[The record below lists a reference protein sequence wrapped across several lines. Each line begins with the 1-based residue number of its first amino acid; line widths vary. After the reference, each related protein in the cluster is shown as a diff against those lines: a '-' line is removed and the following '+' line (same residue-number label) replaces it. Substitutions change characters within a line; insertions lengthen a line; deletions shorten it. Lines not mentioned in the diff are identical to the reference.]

1 MPHVRLA
8 SSRDNLTEVVGW
20 SGRERLKPAVDQAAG
35 QVQPMTEDITRDVIR
50 PGGEKISK
58 HAVPVTKQ
66 IAEEQVQPAVD
77 QVGTTSLQPSAAF
90 TRNA

>member
-1 MPHVRLA
+1 MTDGIA
-8 SSRDNLTEVVGW
+8 C

-66 IAEEQVQPAVD
+66 IAEQQVQPAVD
-77 QVGTTSLQPSAAF
+77 QVGTNSFQFSAIS
-90 TRNA
+90 TLLEHP